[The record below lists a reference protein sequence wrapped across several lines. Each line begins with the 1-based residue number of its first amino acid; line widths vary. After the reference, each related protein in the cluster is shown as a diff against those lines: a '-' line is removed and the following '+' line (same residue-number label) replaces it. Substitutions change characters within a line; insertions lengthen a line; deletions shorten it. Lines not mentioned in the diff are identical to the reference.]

1 MGRPRRRPSDW
12 WRPPGVSGSNEP
24 HLAKGVDRLAGA
36 KISYP
41 CRPMSKQFDSFSAF
55 YPVYLRMHD
64 HPVNRR
70 LHVVGNLLGLG
81 AIALAIAE
89 RRCWILV
96 LAPILANAFAWVGHW
111 YFQRN
116 RPGVFHYPL
125 YGMIGSWRMT
135 WDHFVRRR

>member
-1 MGRPRRRPSDW
+1 MVTSRALATRARAVTDGTTRPRSSPRFGKLSVR
-12 WRPPGVSGSNEP
+12 
-24 HLAKGVDRLAGA
+24 A
-36 KISYP
+36 
-41 CRPMSKQFDSFSAF
+41 MSKRFDSFSAF

-70 LHVVGNLLGLG
+70 LHVAGNLLGLG

-96 LAPILANAFAWVGHW
+96 LAPVVANAFAWVGHW

-135 WDHFVRRR
+135 WDHVVRRR

>member
-1 MGRPRRRPSDW
+1 MTS
-12 WRPPGVSGSNEP
+12 PP
-24 HLAKGVDRLAGA
+24 
-36 KISYP
+36 P
-41 CRPMSKQFDSFSAF
+41 CRPTSKQFGSFSAF

-70 LHVVGNLLGLG
+70 LHVAGNLLGLG

-89 RRCWILV
+89 RRCWILMLAPV
-96 LAPILANAFAWVGHW
+96 LANGFAWVGHW

>member
-1 MGRPRRRPSDW
+1 
-12 WRPPGVSGSNEP
+12 
-24 HLAKGVDRLAGA
+24 
-36 KISYP
+36 
-41 CRPMSKQFDSFSAF
+41 MSKRFDSFSAF

-64 HPVNRR
+64 HPVNRW
-70 LHVVGNLLGLG
+70 LHVAGNLLGLS

-96 LAPILANAFAWVGHW
+96 LAPVVANAFAWVGHW

-135 WDHFVRRR
+135 WDHVVRRR